1 MSYGSIAGGGG
12 LGSRGPFG
20 GPSRQGYQPL
30 ECAKCWTEYG
40 IRHFPCPSP
49 ERSPQEARV
58 GKDGEGH
65 MGPAV
70 GMPRGLRARKRGT
83 SPRVRGWGLGK
94 ATWRGREEWKL
105 GFRRATQVD
114 PSELQELFQET
125 SANVFRINSSVT
137 SLERSLRS
145 LGTPSD
151 TQELRDSLHTVQ
163 QETNA
168 AITASTSAMKQLSGL
183 LRGSSRQERLQ
194 LDRLKNQLSDAIQ
207 RYGVTQKKI
216 AEKSRALLPTAQ
228 RGGRQSPQA
237 RLGELADDEKMF
249 NGGGSDIWQSQEQA
263 LLPELTEED
272 LEAIRLREEAILQ
285 IEVRQQFTCACV
297 HACVHACVMHVYCA
311 YMCRCA
317 HMWFTRNEQEV
328 APNSPSPGQPP
339 ASESIR
345 DSLSGSQEPFPAQKW
360 LLCPAPVPPAFQG
373 QKQRVPE
380 IVREELWERRLA
392 PTVLRGGGPGAGGGG
407 DGDMLCTCLLG
418 LQAPRPERFQKCG
431 AVEAGFQRAPEGE
444 LLCVHL
450 LRDPPRAPEA
460 DPLCVH
466 LLSDPPE
473 PLRVSTCA
481 HPFTDPAGEHLWA
494 LVPSKPRGSPERQ
507 DGPGH
512 TASVDSWA
520 KPGSRTGGTRCDI
533 LELLAGASRH
543 QLQRRKVKC
552 YFLSAGIAVLLIV
565 ILVIVIS
572 VRK

>member
-70 GMPRGLRARKRGT
+70 GMPRGLRARK
-83 SPRVRGWGLGK
+83 
-94 ATWRGREEWKL
+94 
-105 GFRRATQVD
+105 RATQVD

-183 LRGSSRQERLQ
+183 LRGSSRPRFYLQQERLQ

-285 IEVRQQFTCACV
+285 IE
-297 HACVHACVMHVYCA
+297 
-311 YMCRCA
+311 
-317 HMWFTRNEQEV
+317 EV

>member
-83 SPRVRGWGLGK
+83 SPRNEGCHLEAWPSPSGGHGVRGEGAHAGGG
-94 ATWRGREEWKL
+94 RGTSPGTLCQELE
-105 GFRRATQVD
+105 RRAVDHRGALSCVVGALALALFLLLSLRGEPTPTYCVQVQLLGVVHVLGSGGSDIEKQQQRNGSSRTRRRVPDSTEADPGSERAEERVLCRVCPCVTGVFSCNTHPLQAFCVTYPTTTQVD

-183 LRGSSRQERLQ
+183 LRGSSRPRFYLQQERLQ

-228 RGGRQSPQA
+228 RGGRQQSPQA

-285 IEVRQQFTCACV
+285 IE
-297 HACVHACVMHVYCA
+297 
-311 YMCRCA
+311 
-317 HMWFTRNEQEV
+317 
-328 APNSPSPGQPP
+328 
-339 ASESIR
+339 
-345 DSLSGSQEPFPAQKW
+345 
-360 LLCPAPVPPAFQG
+360 
-373 QKQRVPE
+373 
-380 IVREELWERRLA
+380 
-392 PTVLRGGGPGAGGGG
+392 
-407 DGDMLCTCLLG
+407 
-418 LQAPRPERFQKCG
+418 
-431 AVEAGFQRAPEGE
+431 
-444 LLCVHL
+444 
-450 LRDPPRAPEA
+450 
-460 DPLCVH
+460 
-466 LLSDPPE
+466 
-473 PLRVSTCA
+473 
-481 HPFTDPAGEHLWA
+481 
-494 LVPSKPRGSPERQ
+494 
-507 DGPGH
+507 
-512 TASVDSWA
+512 
-520 KPGSRTGGTRCDI
+520 
-533 LELLAGASRH
+533 
-543 QLQRRKVKC
+543 
-552 YFLSAGIAVLLIV
+552 
-565 ILVIVIS
+565 
-572 VRK
+572 